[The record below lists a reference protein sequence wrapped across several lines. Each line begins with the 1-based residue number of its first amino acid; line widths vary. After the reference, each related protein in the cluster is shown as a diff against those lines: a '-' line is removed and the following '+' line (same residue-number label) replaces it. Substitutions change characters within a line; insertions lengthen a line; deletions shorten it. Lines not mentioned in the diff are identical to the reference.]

1 MNERFRYPISNDEL
15 NFWRKAFGGVLD
27 DLDFKIYFLLRENGR
42 MSDTEMAKRLNVSA
56 TTVRRRRLF
65 LQERGYLQ
73 IIGILILQELN
84 LAYADVLV
92 KFEKTASEKDIEK
105 FINDAKQNYRIFEIA
120 EYAGRYDVLLRFFER
135 NLHSLARSVHEF
147 ISKYPYISE
156 YEILPVT
163 QSPKAFAKRLK

>member
-92 KFEKTASEKDIEK
+92 KFEKTASEKD
-105 FINDAKQNYRIFEIA
+105 DTVRITGVSPPEAIQSHHQA
-120 EYAGRYDVLLRFFER
+120 
-135 NLHSLARSVHEF
+135 VHQTENEF
-147 ISKYPYISE
+147 
-156 YEILPVT
+156 
-163 QSPKAFAKRLK
+163 

>member
-92 KFEKTASEKDIEK
+92 KFEKTASEK
-105 FINDAKQNYRIFEIA
+105 
-120 EYAGRYDVLLRFFER
+120 
-135 NLHSLARSVHEF
+135 
-147 ISKYPYISE
+147 
-156 YEILPVT
+156 EIL
-163 QSPKAFAKRLK
+163 SG